1 VRGVD
6 ASSSNPNSSPG
17 SVTLGS
23 VTATRFGVG
32 ISGSGLSGRTITQN
46 VGSSIAVAG
55 DVVIGNQAGDIS
67 LAESGNGAW
76 SGTISLSA
84 SGSLAVRA
92 ASALTIDSLSAASFD
107 VRSSSVVTVT
117 GPVSLGASGYG
128 YISSTSANFS
138 NAITLEASADM
149 RVNASGSI
157 TLAGITPSLAAGS
170 LLRFY
175 GCDDVVVSAPIAAAS
190 GSVGELRLTA
200 GRDVKLNASV
210 DLGGADLYAR
220 ANAKVSDGIF
230 GSYRPVGQG
239 DFTMASGTSLEADS
253 VTVIVRGVDTDVTN
267 VNSSPGGIVLADVE
281 AGSLTLAI
289 EGSGFTDRAINQY
302 VGSGISVAGNASVSN
317 SLGNTVLSSAL
328 NGAWRGTTTL
338 ASSGTTSLK
347 VASSLTLGGLSAS
360 GFTVVS
366 SGPMRVG
373 GVTSLGSF
381 GSGLLQAPGIDIAG
395 SVSVGMSS
403 TLNAVSSREMRL
415 TGASASMATGASL
428 RLWSTN
434 LAIDTTNR
442 MGYNYKLYG
451 ATYGVSNVT
460 STGIGWIY
468 SLSSPYALSAPAAM
482 SSSAGM
488 SLQMANYYRPVTPAF
503 LGAYPMVSPAAPR
516 SFESFFNSG
525 ELILPIL
532 SAPYQWDGVHDEES
546 SSWLLDTKRDSAST
560 TPAPTR

>member
-1 VRGVD
+1 
-6 ASSSNPNSSPG
+6 
-17 SVTLGS
+17 
-23 VTATRFGVG
+23 
-32 ISGSGLSGRTITQN
+32 
-46 VGSSIAVAG
+46 
-55 DVVIGNQAGDIS
+55 VI
-67 LAESGNGAW
+67 
-76 SGTISLSA
+76 
-84 SGSLAVRA
+84 
-92 ASALTIDSLSAASFD
+92 
-107 VRSSSVVTVT
+107 
-117 GPVSLGASGYG
+117 
-128 YISSTSANFS
+128 
-138 NAITLEASADM
+138 
-149 RVNASGSI
+149 
-157 TLAGITPSLAAGS
+157 
-170 LLRFY
+170 
-175 GCDDVVVSAPIAAAS
+175 VSAPIAAAS

-395 SVSVGMSS
+395 SVSVGMFS
-403 TLNAVSSREMRL
+403 TLNAVSSLEMRL
-415 TGASASMATGASL
+415 TGASASMATGSSL

-442 MGYNYKLYG
+442 MGYNYKLYA

-503 LGAYPMVSPAAPR
+503 LGAYPMVSPAVPR

-532 SAPYQWDGVHDEES
+532 SAPYRWDGVQDEES